1 VAEARTITSRGELLA
16 LAGELDRLALARG
29 DLADPW
35 DSGAYL
41 AAWLATAGRD
51 ARPRCPAV
59 LDGDGRLL
67 GLLPLVAERGGIA
80 PLGLGTRPRFRPVL
94 AGRDPD
100 PAVVAA
106 LAEELARDGIREL
119 TLPAL
124 PTRDPATAAL
134 EEALERTGFAVE
146 RRETTEE
153 CLALVDGGWE
163 GHRKRFRKVDRTAKN
178 FTNKAKRLGEV
189 VVRRFGPDPGELD
202 AGWPVYLELHARGWK
217 GELRE
222 PMRSFRERYLREAGR
237 RGWTR
242 LFVLEVA
249 GVPAAA
255 IAWFH
260 LGEVAVAYSTVYDA
274 RMAAISPGT
283 ILMWRSHEEIFA
295 ERVPGVCD
303 LLPGHGAQKDQL
315 GPDRTP
321 LVVLEARRGARIA
334 GLGRD
339 LARAARGIARRV
351 AGAGGSGTKR
361 PDPAA
366 TGFHADV
373 AWPPVAATNDGQ
385 GTPLPVVPLE
395 VGPREEILLA
405 VAAGVPSPKRLRERW
420 DEGDRWLAVGK
431 PAVALVR
438 VGAGGTVREVVLAPG
453 AFPSS
458 AEALVSVARALAAA
472 DEPAGAPPSGSVP
485 VTASSFSLLP

>member
-1 VAEARTITSRGELLA
+1 VAEVRTIRAREELLA
-16 LAGELDRLALARG
+16 LAGELDRLALTRG

-41 AAWLATAGRD
+41 AAWLATAGSG
-51 ARPRCPAV
+51 AEPLCPAV
-59 LDGDGRLL
+59 LDGEGRLL
-67 GLLPLVAERGGIA
+67 GLLPLVAGKGGSPA

-94 AGRDPD
+94 AGREPD
-100 PAVVAA
+100 PAVLAA
-106 LAEELARDGIREL
+106 LAGELARAGTREL

-124 PTRDPATAAL
+124 PSRDPATAAL
-134 EEALERTGFAVE
+134 GEALGEAGFAVE

-153 CLALVDGGWE
+153 CLAVVEGGWE
-163 GHRKRFRKVDRTAKN
+163 GHRRRFRKVDRTAKN

-189 VVRRFGPDPGELD
+189 TLRRFGPGEDELA
-202 AGWPVYLELHARGWK
+202 AGWPLYLSLHARGWK

-242 LFVLEVA
+242 LYVLEVA

-260 LGEVAVAYSTVYDA
+260 LGDVAVAYSTVYDA
-274 RMAAISPGT
+274 RMAAVSPGT

-295 ERVPGVCD
+295 ERVPAVCD

-334 GLGRD
+334 GLGRG
-339 LARAARGIARRV
+339 LARAAKGIARRV
-351 AGAGGSGTKR
+351 AGAAGEKKAA
-361 PDPAA
+361 PAPA
-366 TGFHADV
+366 RFHAEV
-373 AWPPVAATNDGQ
+373 PWPDAADAVNADEA
-385 GTPLPVVPLE
+385 PAPVVFLE
-395 VGPREEILLA
+395 PGPREEMLLA
-405 VAAGVPSPKRLRERW
+405 VAAGAPSPKRLREGW
-420 DEGDRWLAVGK
+420 EEGDRWVAVGD
-431 PAVALVR
+431 PAFALVR
-438 VGAGGTVREVVLAPG
+438 VGADGTIREVVLGPG
-453 AFPSS
+453 ATP
-458 AEALVSVARALAAA
+458 AIDDLRPVARALAAA
-472 DEPAGAPPSGSVP
+472 GEEIAVPPSGAVP
-485 VTASSFSLLP
+485 VAVSPFLLVP